1 MNCFSNWMW
10 FLCKP
15 SEKASRKGTAHTV
28 CKSICSQIPNAF
40 LVKLSSYP
48 SLLSLRKNYE
58 TLSTHKPWHLEK
70 SDETLFQGES
80 NCTLTNQD
88 GRTKCQPDKMATGQN
103 ANQRLAFCS
112 DFFLWLAFCPSQLF
126 GWHFVRTISTCF
138 RILSEPWKM
147 SSFEW
152 VWVRLCTVSRFPPI

>member
-1 MNCFSNWMW
+1 MW

-103 ANQRLAFCS
+103 ANQRLAFCPH
-112 DFFLWLAFCPSQLF
+112 FLLWLAFCPSQFLVGILSGPSQHVLAF
-126 GWHFVRTISTCF
+126 CQNHEKCRHLSECEWSFVRSVDF
-138 RILSEPWKM
+138 LPYR
-147 SSFEW
+147 
-152 VWVRLCTVSRFPPI
+152 

>member
-15 SEKASRKGTAHTV
+15 SEKASRRRTAHTV

-103 ANQRLAFCS
+103 ANQRLAFCPPQ
-112 DFFLWLAFCPSQLF
+112 FLV
-126 GWHFVRTISTCF
+126 G
-138 RILSEPWKM
+138 ILSGT
-147 SSFEW
+147 SQH
-152 VWVRLCTVSRFPPI
+152 VLALCRNHDKGRHALSIKYVDTSLLDTL